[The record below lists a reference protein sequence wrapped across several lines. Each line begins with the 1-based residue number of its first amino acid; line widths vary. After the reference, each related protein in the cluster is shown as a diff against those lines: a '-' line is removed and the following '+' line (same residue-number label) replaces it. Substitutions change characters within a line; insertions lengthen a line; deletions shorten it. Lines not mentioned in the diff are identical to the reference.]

1 MIYSNNKPLYP
12 IFGPDSVVYF
22 LTMMNLTDIT
32 NELSLDINNLNK
44 FLKKVTTTDVPLI
57 NALSS
62 HMIDSGGKRIRPIIV
77 FLISKIMS
85 NDNKVIES
93 AAVIELIHA
102 ATLLHDDVV
111 DQSDIRHNINT
122 ANKLWGNDSA
132 VLVGDFLY
140 SRAFEL
146 IVEINRYKVYK
157 ILAET
162 TNKISQGEVM
172 QLMNKEKIIEDIE
185 KYIEI
190 VYLKTGKLFEA
201 SALVAIDIA
210 DSRDMEWARDFGK
223 NFGIAYQLRNDYL
236 DYFGDD
242 TQTGKNIA
250 EDLSE
255 GKSTLPLIHSYINS
269 NNNDKKIIEN
279 IFNQKVASETDKLRE
294 IFYKNKSDKYTL
306 GEIEKYTNN
315 AINALEGLDNQDSNT
330 LIDLTKF
337 CSTRSR

>member
-1 MIYSNNKPLYP
+1 MTILNEINDQLSN
-12 IFGPDSVVYF
+12 
-22 LTMMNLTDIT
+22 
-32 NELSLDINNLNK
+32 EINDLNT
-44 FLKKVTTTDVPLI
+44 FLKKVTTTEIPLI
-57 NALSS
+57 NTLSS

-85 NDNKVIES
+85 NEKKVIES
-93 AAVIELIHA
+93 AAIIELIHA

-111 DQSDIRHNINT
+111 DQSDVRHNVNT

-146 IVEINRYKVYK
+146 IVEINRERVYK

-172 QLMNKEKIIEDIE
+172 QLMYKEKIIEDKE

-201 SALVAIDIA
+201 SALVAMDIA
-210 DSRDMEWARDFGK
+210 GSSDFDWAREFGK

-242 TQTGKNIA
+242 QETGKNIA

-255 GKSTLPLIHSYINS
+255 GKSTLPLIHSYLNS
-269 NNNDKKIIEN
+269 NAEDKSIIEN
-279 IFNQKVASETDKLRE
+279 IFNNKIFSDTEKLLE
-294 IFYKNKSDKYTL
+294 IFIKNGSDKYTL
-306 GEIEKYTNN
+306 DAIERYTQN
-315 AINALEGLDNQDSNT
+315 AINALENNSSNKQA
-330 LIDLTKF
+330 LIDLTRY
-337 CSTRSR
+337 CSTRTR

>member
-1 MIYSNNKPLYP
+1 MTILNEINDQLSNE
-12 IFGPDSVVYF
+12 ID
-22 LTMMNLTDIT
+22 D
-32 NELSLDINNLNK
+32 LNA
-44 FLKKVTTTDVPLI
+44 FLKKVTTTEIPLI
-57 NALSS
+57 NTLSS

-85 NDNKVIES
+85 NEKKVIES
-93 AAVIELIHA
+93 AAIIELIHA

-111 DQSDIRHNINT
+111 DQSDVRHNINT

-146 IVEINRYKVYK
+146 IVEINRERVYK

-172 QLMNKEKIIEDIE
+172 QLMYKEKIIEDKE

-201 SALVAIDIA
+201 SALVAVDIA
-210 DSRDMEWARDFGK
+210 GSTNLDWAREFGK

-242 TQTGKNIA
+242 KETGKNIA

-255 GKSTLPLIHSYINS
+255 GKSTLPLIHSYMNS
-269 NNNDKKIIEN
+269 KAKDKSIIEN
-279 IFNQKVASETDKLRE
+279 IFKNKILSETHKLLE
-294 IFYKNKSDKYTL
+294 IFIKNGSDKYTL
-306 GEIEKYTNN
+306 EAIDKYTQN
-315 AINALEGLDNQDSNT
+315 AINALESNNTDEQT
-330 LIDLTKF
+330 LIDLTRY
-337 CSTRSR
+337 CSTRTR

>member
-1 MIYSNNKPLYP
+1 MTILNEINDQLSNE
-12 IFGPDSVVYF
+12 ID
-22 LTMMNLTDIT
+22 D
-32 NELSLDINNLNK
+32 LNA
-44 FLKKVTTTDVPLI
+44 FLKKVTTTEIPLI
-57 NALSS
+57 NTLSS

-85 NDNKVIES
+85 NEKKVIES
-93 AAVIELIHA
+93 AAIIELIHA
-102 ATLLHDDVV
+102 APLLHDDVV
-111 DQSDIRHNINT
+111 DQSDVRHNINT

-146 IVEINRYKVYK
+146 IVEINRERVYK

-172 QLMNKEKIIEDIE
+172 QLMYKEKIIEDKE

-201 SALVAIDIA
+201 SALVAMDIA
-210 DSRDMEWARDFGK
+210 GSSNYDWAKQFGK

-242 TQTGKNIA
+242 NETGKNIA

-269 NNNDKKIIEN
+269 NTNDKSIIEN
-279 IFNQKVASETDKLRE
+279 IFNNKILSDTDKLRE
-294 IFYKNKSDKYTL
+294 IFIKNGSDKYTL
-306 GEIEKYTNN
+306 EAIDAYTQN
-315 AINALEGLDNQDSNT
+315 AIDALESGSSYEKV
-330 LIDLTKF
+330 LIDLTRY
-337 CSTRSR
+337 CSTRTR

>member
-1 MIYSNNKPLYP
+1 MTILN
-12 IFGPDSVVYF
+12 
-22 LTMMNLTDIT
+22 DI
-32 NELSLDINNLNK
+32 NDELSSEIDDLNG
-44 FLKKVTTTDVPLI
+44 FLKKVTTTEIPLI

-85 NDNKVIES
+85 NEKKVIES
-93 AAVIELIHA
+93 AAIIELIHA

-111 DQSDIRHNINT
+111 DQSDVRHNVNT

-146 IVEINRYKVYK
+146 IVEINRERVYK

-172 QLMNKEKIIEDIE
+172 QLMYKEKIIEDKE

-201 SALVAIDIA
+201 SALVAMDIA
-210 DSRDMEWARDFGK
+210 GSSDLDWAREFGK

-242 TQTGKNIA
+242 KETGKNIA

-255 GKSTLPLIHSYINS
+255 GKSTLPLIHSYMNS
-269 NNNDKKIIEN
+269 NRNDKSIIEN
-279 IFNQKVASETDKLRE
+279 IFNNKIFSDTDRLRE
-294 IFYKNKSDKYTL
+294 IFIKNGSDKYTL
-306 GEIEKYTNN
+306 EAIDKYTQN
-315 AINALEGLDNQDSNT
+315 AINAVESNSSFEKA
-330 LIDLTKF
+330 LIDLTRY

>member
-1 MIYSNNKPLYP
+1 MTILNEINDQLSNE
-12 IFGPDSVVYF
+12 ID
-22 LTMMNLTDIT
+22 D
-32 NELSLDINNLNK
+32 LNA
-44 FLKKVTTTDVPLI
+44 FLKKVTTTEIPLI
-57 NALSS
+57 NTLSS

-85 NDNKVIES
+85 NEKKVIES
-93 AAVIELIHA
+93 AAIIELIHA

-111 DQSDIRHNINT
+111 DQSDVRHNINT

-146 IVEINRYKVYK
+146 IVEINRERVYK

-172 QLMNKEKIIEDIE
+172 QLMYKEKIIEDKE

-201 SALVAIDIA
+201 SALVAMDIA
-210 DSRDMEWARDFGK
+210 GSSDYDWAKQFGK

-242 TQTGKNIA
+242 NETGKNIA

-269 NNNDKKIIEN
+269 NTNDKSIIEN
-279 IFNQKVASETDKLRE
+279 IFNNKILSDTDKLRE
-294 IFYKNKSDKYTL
+294 IFIKNGSDKYTL
-306 GEIEKYTNN
+306 EAIDTYTQN
-315 AINALEGLDNQDSNT
+315 AIDAIESNSSYEKV
-330 LIDLTKF
+330 LIDLTRY
-337 CSTRSR
+337 CSTRTR

>member
-1 MIYSNNKPLYP
+1 MTIL
-12 IFGPDSVVYF
+12 
-22 LTMMNLTDIT
+22 
-32 NELSLDINNLNK
+32 NEINDQLSKEIDDLNA
-44 FLKKVTTTDVPLI
+44 FLKKVTTTEIPLI

-85 NDNKVIES
+85 NEKKVIES
-93 AAVIELIHA
+93 AAIIELIHA

-111 DQSDIRHNINT
+111 DQSDVRHNINT

-146 IVEINRYKVYK
+146 IVEINRERVYK

-162 TNKISQGEVM
+162 TNKISQGEVI
-172 QLMNKEKIIEDIE
+172 QLMYKEKIIEDKE

-201 SALVAIDIA
+201 SALVAMDIA
-210 DSRDMEWARDFGK
+210 GSSNYDWAKQFGK

-242 TQTGKNIA
+242 NETGKNIA

-269 NNNDKKIIEN
+269 NRNDKSIIEN
-279 IFNQKVASETDKLRE
+279 IFNNKILSDTDKLRE
-294 IFYKNKSDKYTL
+294 IFIKNGSDKYTL
-306 GEIEKYTNN
+306 EAIDTYTQN
-315 AINALEGLDNQDSNT
+315 AIDAVESNSSYEKV
-330 LIDLTKF
+330 LIDLTRY
-337 CSTRSR
+337 CSTRTR

>member
-1 MIYSNNKPLYP
+1 MSDLNHINEQL
-12 IFGPDSVVYF
+12 SVE
-22 LTMMNLTDIT
+22 IR
-32 NELSLDINNLNK
+32 NLNN
-44 FLKKVTTTDVPLI
+44 FLKKVTTTDIPLI
-57 NALSS
+57 NTLSS

-77 FLISKIMS
+77 FLISKILA
-85 NDNKVIES
+85 NEKQVIES
-93 AAVIELIHA
+93 AAIIELIHA

-111 DQSDIRHNINT
+111 DQSDLRHNINT

-146 IVEINRYKVYK
+146 IVEINRDRVYK

-172 QLMNKEKIIEDIE
+172 QLMYKEKIIEDKS
-185 KYIEI
+185 KYIDI

-201 SALVAIDIA
+201 SALVAMDIA
-210 DSRDMEWARDFGK
+210 NESSSNWARDFGK

-242 TQTGKNIA
+242 KQTGKNIA

-255 GKSTLPLIHSYINS
+255 RKSTLPLIHSYINS
-269 NNNDKKIIEN
+269 SDSDKEAITN
-279 IFNQKVASETDKLRE
+279 IFNSNPASGADELRN
-294 IFYKNKSDKYTL
+294 IFDKNKSDLYTL
-306 GEIEKYTNN
+306 EEIEKYTQN
-315 AINALEGLDNQDSNT
+315 AVKALQGLDVDNRQP
-330 LIDLTKF
+330 LIDLTNYCCK
-337 CSTRSR
+337 RSK

>member
-1 MIYSNNKPLYP
+1 MTILNEINDQLSNE
-12 IFGPDSVVYF
+12 ID
-22 LTMMNLTDIT
+22 D
-32 NELSLDINNLNK
+32 LNA
-44 FLKKVTTTDVPLI
+44 FLKKVTTTEIPLI
-57 NALSS
+57 NTLSS

-85 NDNKVIES
+85 NEKKIIES
-93 AAVIELIHA
+93 AAIIELIHA

-111 DQSDIRHNINT
+111 DQSDLRHNINT

-146 IVEINRYKVYK
+146 IVEINRERVYK

-172 QLMNKEKIIEDIE
+172 QLMYKEKIIEDKE

-201 SALVAIDIA
+201 SALVAMDIA
-210 DSRDMEWARDFGK
+210 GSSNLDWAREFGK

-242 TQTGKNIA
+242 NETGKNIA

-269 NNNDKKIIEN
+269 NTNDKSIIEN
-279 IFNQKVASETDKLRE
+279 IFNNKILSDTDKLRE
-294 IFYKNKSDKYTL
+294 IFIKNGSDKYTL
-306 GEIEKYTNN
+306 EAIDTYTQN
-315 AINALEGLDNQDSNT
+315 AIDAVESNSSYEKA
-330 LIDLTKF
+330 LIDLTRY
-337 CSTRSR
+337 CSTRTR

>member
-1 MIYSNNKPLYP
+1 MTILNEINDQLSNE
-12 IFGPDSVVYF
+12 ID
-22 LTMMNLTDIT
+22 D
-32 NELSLDINNLNK
+32 LNA
-44 FLKKVTTTDVPLI
+44 FLKKVTTTEIPLI
-57 NALSS
+57 NTLSS

-85 NDNKVIES
+85 NEKKIIES
-93 AAVIELIHA
+93 AAIIELIHA

-111 DQSDIRHNINT
+111 DQSDVRHNINT

-146 IVEINRYKVYK
+146 IVEINRERVYK

-172 QLMNKEKIIEDIE
+172 QLMYKEKIIEDKE

-201 SALVAIDIA
+201 SALVAMDIA
-210 DSRDMEWARDFGK
+210 GSSNLNWAREFGK

-242 TQTGKNIA
+242 KETGKNIT

-255 GKSTLPLIHSYINS
+255 GKSTLPLIHSYINADR
-269 NNNDKKIIEN
+269 NDRSIIEN
-279 IFNQKVASETDKLRE
+279 IFNNKIFSDTDKLRE
-294 IFYKNKSDKYTL
+294 IFIKNGSDKYTL
-306 GEIEKYTNN
+306 EAIDTYTQN
-315 AINALEGLDNQDSNT
+315 AIDAVESNSSYEKA
-330 LIDLTKF
+330 LIDLTRY
-337 CSTRSR
+337 CSTRTR

>member
-1 MIYSNNKPLYP
+1 MTILNEINDQLSNE
-12 IFGPDSVVYF
+12 ID
-22 LTMMNLTDIT
+22 D
-32 NELSLDINNLNK
+32 LNA
-44 FLKKVTTTDVPLI
+44 FLKKVTTTEIPLI
-57 NALSS
+57 NTLSS

-85 NDNKVIES
+85 NEKKIIES
-93 AAVIELIHA
+93 AAIIELIHA

-111 DQSDIRHNINT
+111 DQSDVRHNINT

-146 IVEINRYKVYK
+146 IVEINRERVYK

-172 QLMNKEKIIEDIE
+172 QLMYKEKIIEDKE

-201 SALVAIDIA
+201 SALVAMDIA
-210 DSRDMEWARDFGK
+210 GSNHDWAKQFGK

-242 TQTGKNIA
+242 NETGKNIA

-269 NNNDKKIIEN
+269 NKNDKSIIEN
-279 IFNQKVASETDKLRE
+279 IFNNKILSDTDKLRE
-294 IFYKNKSDKYTL
+294 IFIKNGSDKYTL
-306 GEIEKYTNN
+306 EAIDTYTQN
-315 AINALEGLDNQDSNT
+315 AIDAVESDSKYEKV
-330 LIDLTKF
+330 LIDLTRY
-337 CSTRSR
+337 CSTRTR

>member
-1 MIYSNNKPLYP
+1 MTILNEINDQLSNE
-12 IFGPDSVVYF
+12 ID
-22 LTMMNLTDIT
+22 D
-32 NELSLDINNLNK
+32 LNA
-44 FLKKVTTTDVPLI
+44 FLKKVTTTEIPLI
-57 NALSS
+57 NTLSS

-85 NDNKVIES
+85 NEKKVIES
-93 AAVIELIHA
+93 AAIIELIHA

-111 DQSDIRHNINT
+111 DQSDVRHNINT

-146 IVEINRYKVYK
+146 IVEINRERVYK

-172 QLMNKEKIIEDIE
+172 QLMYKEKIIEDKE

-201 SALVAIDIA
+201 SALVAMDIA
-210 DSRDMEWARDFGK
+210 GSSNLNWAREFGK

-242 TQTGKNIA
+242 NETGKNIA

-269 NNNDKKIIEN
+269 NTNDKSIIES
-279 IFNQKVASETDKLRE
+279 IFNNKTLSETDKLRE
-294 IFYKNKSDKYTL
+294 IFIKNGSDKYTL
-306 GEIEKYTNN
+306 EAIDTYTQN
-315 AINALEGLDNQDSNT
+315 AIDAVESNSSYEKV
-330 LIDLTKF
+330 LIDLTRY
-337 CSTRSR
+337 CSTRTR

>member
-1 MIYSNNKPLYP
+1 MTIL
-12 IFGPDSVVYF
+12 
-22 LTMMNLTDIT
+22 
-32 NELSLDINNLNK
+32 NEINDQLSKEIDDLNT
-44 FLKKVTTTDVPLI
+44 FLKKVTTTEIPLI
-57 NALSS
+57 NTLSS

-85 NDNKVIES
+85 NEKKVIES
-93 AAVIELIHA
+93 AAIIELIHA

-111 DQSDIRHNINT
+111 DQSDVRHNINT

-146 IVEINRYKVYK
+146 IVEINRERVYK

-172 QLMNKEKIIEDIE
+172 QLMYKEKIIEDKE

-201 SALVAIDIA
+201 SALVAMDVA
-210 DSRDMEWARDFGK
+210 GSTNYDWAKQFGK

-242 TQTGKNIA
+242 NETGKNIA

-269 NNNDKKIIEN
+269 NTNDKSIIEN
-279 IFNQKVASETDKLRE
+279 IFNNKILSDTDKLRE
-294 IFYKNKSDKYTL
+294 IFIKNGSDKYTL
-306 GEIEKYTNN
+306 EAIDTYTQN
-315 AINALEGLDNQDSNT
+315 AIDAVESNSSYEKA
-330 LIDLTKF
+330 LIDLTRY
-337 CSTRSR
+337 CSTRTR

>member
-1 MIYSNNKPLYP
+1 MTILNEINDQLSN
-12 IFGPDSVVYF
+12 
-22 LTMMNLTDIT
+22 
-32 NELSLDINNLNK
+32 EINDLNA
-44 FLKKVTTTDVPLI
+44 FLKKVTTTEIPLI
-57 NALSS
+57 NTLSS

-85 NDNKVIES
+85 NKKEVIES
-93 AAVIELIHA
+93 AAIIELIHA

-111 DQSDIRHNINT
+111 DQSDVRHNINT

-146 IVEINRYKVYK
+146 IVGINRERVYK

-172 QLMNKEKIIEDIE
+172 QLMYKEKIIKDRE

-201 SALVAIDIA
+201 SALVAMDIA
-210 DSRDMEWARDFGK
+210 DSSNFDWAREFGK

-242 TQTGKNIA
+242 KETGKNIA

-255 GKSTLPLIHSYINS
+255 GKSTLPLIHSYIHS
-269 NNNDKKIIEN
+269 DSNDKSIIEN
-279 IFNQKVASETDKLRE
+279 IFNNKIFSDTDKLRE
-294 IFYKNKSDKYTL
+294 IFIKNGSDKYTL
-306 GEIEKYTNN
+306 EAIDMYTQN
-315 AINALEGLDNQDSNT
+315 AINAIESNST
-330 LIDLTKF
+330 NEKVLIDLTRY
-337 CSTRSR
+337 CSTRTR

>member
-1 MIYSNNKPLYP
+1 MTIL
-12 IFGPDSVVYF
+12 
-22 LTMMNLTDIT
+22 
-32 NELSLDINNLNK
+32 NEINDQLSKEIDDLNT
-44 FLKKVTTTDVPLI
+44 FLKKVTTTEIPLI
-57 NALSS
+57 NTLSS

-85 NDNKVIES
+85 NEKKIIES
-93 AAVIELIHA
+93 AAIIELIHA

-111 DQSDIRHNINT
+111 DQSDVRHNINT

-146 IVEINRYKVYK
+146 IVEINRERVYK

-172 QLMNKEKIIEDIE
+172 QLMYKEKIIEDKE

-201 SALVAIDIA
+201 SALVAMDIA
-210 DSRDMEWARDFGK
+210 GSSNYDWAKQFGK

-242 TQTGKNIA
+242 NETGKNIA

-269 NNNDKKIIEN
+269 NTNDKSIIEN
-279 IFNQKVASETDKLRE
+279 IFNNKILSETDKLRE
-294 IFYKNKSDKYTL
+294 IFIKNGSDKYTL
-306 GEIEKYTNN
+306 EAIDTYTQN
-315 AINALEGLDNQDSNT
+315 AIDAVESNSSYEKA
-330 LIDLTKF
+330 LIDLTRY
-337 CSTRSR
+337 CSTRTR

>member
-1 MIYSNNKPLYP
+1 MTILNEINDQLSNE
-12 IFGPDSVVYF
+12 ID
-22 LTMMNLTDIT
+22 D
-32 NELSLDINNLNK
+32 LNA
-44 FLKKVTTTDVPLI
+44 FLKKVTTTEIPLI
-57 NALSS
+57 NTLSS

-85 NDNKVIES
+85 NEKKIIES
-93 AAVIELIHA
+93 AAIIELIHA

-111 DQSDIRHNINT
+111 DQSDVRHNINT

-146 IVEINRYKVYK
+146 IVEINRERVYK

-172 QLMNKEKIIEDIE
+172 QLMYKEKIIEDKE

-201 SALVAIDIA
+201 SALVAMDIA
-210 DSRDMEWARDFGK
+210 GSSNYDWAKQFGK

-242 TQTGKNIA
+242 NETGKNIA

-269 NNNDKKIIEN
+269 NTNDKSIIEN
-279 IFNQKVASETDKLRE
+279 IFNNKILSDTDKLRE
-294 IFYKNKSDKYTL
+294 IFIKNGSDKYTL
-306 GEIEKYTNN
+306 EAIDTYTQN
-315 AINALEGLDNQDSNT
+315 AIDAMRSNSSYEKV
-330 LIDLTKF
+330 LIDLTRY
-337 CSTRSR
+337 CSTRTR

>member
-1 MIYSNNKPLYP
+1 MTILNEINDQLSNE
-12 IFGPDSVVYF
+12 ID
-22 LTMMNLTDIT
+22 D
-32 NELSLDINNLNK
+32 LNA
-44 FLKKVTTTDVPLI
+44 FLKKVTTTEIPLI
-57 NALSS
+57 NKLSS

-85 NDNKVIES
+85 NEKKVIES
-93 AAVIELIHA
+93 AAIIELIHA

-111 DQSDIRHNINT
+111 DQSDVRHNINT

-146 IVEINRYKVYK
+146 IVNINRERVYK

-172 QLMNKEKIIEDIE
+172 QLMYKENIIEDKE

-201 SALVAIDIA
+201 SALVAMDIA
-210 DSRDMEWARDFGK
+210 GSSNYDWARQYGK

-242 TQTGKNIA
+242 NETGKNIA

-269 NNNDKKIIEN
+269 NRNDKSIIEN
-279 IFNQKVASETDKLRE
+279 IFNNKILSETDKLLE
-294 IFYKNKSDKYTL
+294 IFIKNGSDKYTL
-306 GEIEKYTNN
+306 EAIDTYTQN
-315 AINALEGLDNQDSNT
+315 AIDAVESNSSYEEV
-330 LIDLTKF
+330 LIDLTRY
-337 CSTRSR
+337 CSTRTR

>member
-1 MIYSNNKPLYP
+1 MTIL
-12 IFGPDSVVYF
+12 
-22 LTMMNLTDIT
+22 
-32 NELSLDINNLNK
+32 NEINDQLSKEIDDLNA
-44 FLKKVTTTDVPLI
+44 FLKKVTTTEIPLI
-57 NALSS
+57 NTLSS

-85 NDNKVIES
+85 NEKKIIES
-93 AAVIELIHA
+93 AAIIELIHA

-111 DQSDIRHNINT
+111 DQSDVRHNINT

-146 IVEINRYKVYK
+146 IVEINRERVYK

-172 QLMNKEKIIEDIE
+172 QLMYKEKIIEDKE

-201 SALVAIDIA
+201 SALVAMDIA
-210 DSRDMEWARDFGK
+210 GSSNYDWAKQFGK

-242 TQTGKNIA
+242 NETGKNIA

-269 NNNDKKIIEN
+269 NTNDKSIIEN
-279 IFNQKVASETDKLRE
+279 IFNNKILSETDKLRE
-294 IFYKNKSDKYTL
+294 IFIKNGSDKYTL
-306 GEIEKYTNN
+306 EAIDTYTQN
-315 AINALEGLDNQDSNT
+315 AIDAIRSNSSYEKV
-330 LIDLTKF
+330 LIDLTRY
-337 CSTRSR
+337 CSTRTR

>member
-1 MIYSNNKPLYP
+1 MTILNEINDQLSNE
-12 IFGPDSVVYF
+12 ID
-22 LTMMNLTDIT
+22 D
-32 NELSLDINNLNK
+32 LNA
-44 FLKKVTTTDVPLI
+44 FLKKVTTTEIPLI
-57 NALSS
+57 NTLSS

-85 NDNKVIES
+85 NEKKIIES
-93 AAVIELIHA
+93 AAIIELIHA

-111 DQSDIRHNINT
+111 DQSDVRHNINT

-146 IVEINRYKVYK
+146 IVEINRERVYK

-172 QLMNKEKIIEDIE
+172 QLMYKEKIIEDKE

-201 SALVAIDIA
+201 SALVAMDIA
-210 DSRDMEWARDFGK
+210 GSSNYDWAKQFGK

-242 TQTGKNIA
+242 NETGKNIA

-269 NNNDKKIIEN
+269 NTNDKSIIEN
-279 IFNQKVASETDKLRE
+279 IFNNKILSDTDKLRE
-294 IFYKNKSDKYTL
+294 IFIKNGSDKYTL
-306 GEIEKYTNN
+306 EAIDTYTQN
-315 AINALEGLDNQDSNT
+315 AIDAIRSNSSYEKV
-330 LIDLTKF
+330 LIDLTRY
-337 CSTRSR
+337 CSTRTR